1 MIDAILHLTTEPDFP
16 EQLSSENG
24 SPALNDPQA
33 ANANGDRL
41 HYVRMA
47 AVQLNEWRPHVTVLA
62 EAPYTGTGTADR
74 LYQQI
79 QNDTEKRAI
88 YESVYDTSSRIVE
101 DGEGGTME
109 FTPPF
114 KFGML
119 AESALRVPRDITARQ
134 ARLVLVK
141 HGLFE
146 QVDDAIASI
155 DDAEQR
161 QIAGIEWEYATRI
174 EREAP
179 WVNALYENLGLTKEG
194 VDHLFIQASEL

>member
-1 MIDAILHLTTEPDFP
+1 MIDAIVY
-16 EQLSSENG
+16 LSSVTQLPVSLTCEDG
-24 SPALNDPQA
+24 KPAIGAPQA
-33 ANANGDRL
+33 GNSAGERL
-41 HYVRMA
+41 HYVRMTSE
-47 AVQLNEWRPHVTVLA
+47 QLNEWRPHVTVLA
-62 EAPYTGTGTADR
+62 EAPYTGTGTADHI
-74 LYQQI
+74 YQQI
-79 QNDTEKRAI
+79 QNDAEKLAL
-88 YESVYDTSSRIVE
+88 YESVYDTSPRIVD

-155 DDAEQR
+155 DDDEQR

-194 VDHLFIQASEL
+194 VDHLFIEASEL

>member
-1 MIDAILHLTTEPDFP
+1 MIDVILHLTANTELPAHLTD
-16 EQLSSENG
+16 ENG
-24 SPALNDPQA
+24 SSLLTEPKITNPA
-33 ANANGDRL
+33 GDCL
-41 HYVRMA
+41 HYVRMTA
-47 AVQLNEWRPHVTVLA
+47 AELDEWRPYLTVLA

-74 LYQQI
+74 IYQQI
-79 QNDTEKRAI
+79 QDDAKKLAL

-194 VDHLFIQASEL
+194 VDHLFIEASEL

>member
-1 MIDAILHLTTEPDFP
+1 MIDAILHLNTAQIPASLADED
-16 EQLSSENG
+16 SSL
-24 SPALNDPQA
+24 ALGDPQA
-33 ANANGDRL
+33 LNGAGDRL
-41 HYVRMA
+41 HYVRLTPN
-47 AVQLNEWRPHVTVLA
+47 QLDEWRPHVIVLA

-74 LYQQI
+74 IYQQI
-79 QNDTEKRAI
+79 HDDAEKLAI
-88 YESVYDTSSRIVE
+88 YESVYDTSPRMVD

-109 FTPPF
+109 VTPPF

-146 QVDDAIASI
+146 QVDGAIASI

-194 VDHLFIQASEL
+194 VDHLFIEASEL